1 MTMPKGIKKVT
12 ITSLRADIDKQI
24 SAIKAKETALV
35 KAKEDYDAKVKQL
48 KADIAEG
55 NAKLKSLR
63 KDLNALIQEEQKK
76 TMSAL
81 MFNGDLTTEEIT
93 TAINA
98 LNTML
103 RGNGNHADA
112 IRQLQEIAEAQ
123 ENSSISALVD
133 ELEEQE
139 T

>member
-1 MTMPKGIKKVT
+1 
-12 ITSLRADIDKQI
+12 
-24 SAIKAKETALV
+24 
-35 KAKEDYDAKVKQL
+35 
-48 KADIAEG
+48 
-55 NAKLKSLR
+55 
-63 KDLNALIQEEQKK
+63 
-76 TMSAL
+76 MSAL

-123 ENSSISALVD
+123 ENSAISALVD